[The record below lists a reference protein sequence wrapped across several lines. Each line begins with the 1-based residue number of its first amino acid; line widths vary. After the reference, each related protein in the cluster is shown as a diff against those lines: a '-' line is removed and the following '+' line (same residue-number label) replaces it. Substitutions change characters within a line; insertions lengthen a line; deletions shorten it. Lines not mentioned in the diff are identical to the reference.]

1 MPTFELEPV
10 TRTKRTEQEIDA
22 ALTAVALCG
31 GRVSRAHEQLKVAG
45 FNVPYDTLVQWVSMR
60 FPNRYRHLAEQVAPQ
75 IEKSMVATAR
85 AAAMRSFEVAGEA
98 VELEAQR
105 LAAGDVK
112 DAAASSRNLATTG
125 GIMTDKM
132 LLLDGRP
139 TQISEQR
146 SMDDVLRS
154 LAAKGFI
161 DGTATEEET
170 ADAGIAE
177 R

>member
-1 MPTFELEPV
+1 LPGLDLEPV
-10 TRTKRTEQEIDA
+10 TRTKHAAHEVDA

-31 GRVSRAHEQLKVAG
+31 GRVTRAHEQLKASGVNIPYRTLAAWVA
-45 FNVPYDTLVQWVSMR
+45 DL

-105 LAAGDVK
+105 LAAGEVK

>member
-1 MPTFELEPV
+1 MATVELEPV
-10 TRTKRTEQEIDA
+10 TRTKRTEQEVDA

-31 GRVSRAHEQLKVAG
+31 GNVTRAHRHLKASGHTVPERTLHGWVA
-45 FNVPYDTLVQWVSMR
+45 NQ
-60 FPNRYRHLAEQVAPQ
+60 FPNRYRHLAEKYAPQ
-75 IEKSMVATAR
+75 IEKSMIATAR
-85 AAAMRSFEVAGEA
+85 AAAMRSFEVASEA
-98 VELEAQR
+98 VELEHER
-105 LAAGDVK
+105 LQAGDVK

-125 GIMTDKM
+125 GILTDKM

-161 DGTATEEET
+161 EGTATEET
-170 ADAGIAE
+170 DDAGIAE

>member
-1 MPTFELEPV
+1 MATLELEPV
-10 TRTKRTEQEIDA
+10 TRTRRTEAEIDQ
-22 ALTAVALCG
+22 ALTAVALCS
-31 GRVSRAHEQLKVAG
+31 GRVSRAREQLLAAG
-45 FNVPYDTLVQWVSMR
+45 VDIPERTLRTWVVDL
-60 FPNRYRHLAEQVAPQ
+60 FPNRYQAAAERYAPQ
-75 IEKSMVATAR
+75 IERLMITQLRAGATRGFEAST
-85 AAAMRSFEVAGEA
+85 AAM
-98 VELEAQR
+98 ELEMQR
-105 LAAGDVK
+105 LAAGEVK
-112 DAAASSRNLATTG
+112 DAAASSRNLATAG
-125 GIMTDKM
+125 AIMADKM